1 MSEKIPFLDMFP
13 DCVSLQDSCGGLDK
27 AEVLDVLIERESMTM
42 QLHTW
47 FARMPAPVERT
58 NIEQLLAAQFRLRGV
73 QIQAEYP
80 APEQKKE
87 EKKAKAR
94 VLMGKPIPKRS
105 DITPMNEL
113 TLESGNVTLEGEV
126 FAVNSR
132 EIAKY
137 GSAVLSFDMTDSTSS
152 VRVSR
157 FLRSDD
163 DQSIVGMIHE
173 GMWLRVQG
181 KINYSKYDEDMVLE
195 PRNIVQG
202 EKVIRLDN
210 APQKRVELHLHT
222 RYSALDAI
230 SDPAD
235 LVARAA
241 YWGHPA
247 IAVTDHGV
255 AQAFPDM
262 WKASKKYGVKIIYGE
277 EGYLV
282 NDVDGTLAVHGQSD
296 LPLDAEFV
304 AFDIETTG
312 LHLDTNRM
320 TEIGAVLFSG
330 GEIKAEFDTFVDPHM
345 PIPAEIT
352 RLTGITDADVAG
364 APDEAEAMRQFL
376 DFAGG
381 RPIIAHNADFDT
393 GFMSAACRRAGIPF
407 EPVYLDT
414 LVLAQYLLPDLKHHK
429 LDQVSNRLSLPDFN
443 HHRACD
449 DAMVVA
455 RIMDKFLPMLAAQGA
470 KTIGD
475 FNDLVRGGLKEKR
488 RTHHI
493 SILVKN
499 KTGLKNLYEIISRSY
514 LKYFKRN
521 PTIPKSLLMEYRE
534 GLIIGSACE
543 AGEVFEAVLRG
554 KSDTELRRI
563 ASFYDY
569 LEIMPLAN
577 NHFLLDNGTVR
588 SEESLRNLNRRIVQL
603 GEELGKPVVATC
615 DVHFLDPEQE
625 IFRRIL
631 LAAKKFS
638 DADKAMPLYYRTTE
652 EMLDEFAY
660 LGPEK
665 AQEVVVTNTN
675 AIADSVEVFELLPKD
690 LYPPKIENSAQ
701 QLKDLVYGKMTA
713 IYGENP
719 PKLITDRVETELH
732 DILSRGY
739 DVIYM
744 SAQKLVANSLEH
756 GYLVGSR
763 GSVGSSLV
771 AYFSGI
777 TEVNSLPPHYVC
789 PQCKYTDFDSG
800 AGFGCGADMPDKVCP
815 RCGAKLRKDG
825 FDIPFE
831 TNTNAIADSVEV
843 FELLPKD
850 LYPPKIENSAQ
861 QLKDLVYGK
870 MTAIYGE
877 NPPKLITD
885 RVETELHDI
894 LSRGYDVIYMS
905 AQKLV
910 ANSLEHGYLVG
921 SRGSVGSSLVAYFS
935 GITEVNSLP
944 PHYVCPQCKYTDF
957 DSGAGF
963 GCGADMPDKV
973 CPRCG
978 AKLRKDGFDIPFET
992 FLGFGGDKVPD
1003 IDLNFS
1009 GEYQAK
1015 AHKYTEELFGSD
1027 HVFRAGT
1034 IGTLAEKTAYGYVLK
1049 YLEERG
1055 KTLPKAEMNRLALG
1069 CVGVKRTTGQH
1080 PGGLVVIPQDKD
1092 VTDFCPVQ
1100 HPADDPNSDIITTHF
1115 EYHCMEANLLKL
1127 DELGH
1132 DDPTMI
1138 RMLEDMTG
1146 VNAREI
1152 PLDDPDTM
1160 GIFCSAA
1167 PLGLTDDDPI
1177 VGKTGTIGIPEFGTG
1192 FTRQMLVDTQPKG
1205 FDILVRLSGFSH
1217 GTDVWL
1223 GNAKDLIMSGT
1234 ATVNQTV
1241 GCRDDIMLYLISRG
1255 MDAKLSFKIME
1266 SVRKGKVKRGGFQD
1280 GWVETMQEHG
1290 VPEWY
1295 ITSLSKIAYLFPKA
1309 HAVAYVMMAF
1319 RIAWFKVH
1327 EPLAFYSAY
1336 FYRRSQK
1343 DSFDAD
1349 MMTRGLDYTRRKINE
1364 LRNKPT
1370 LTAKE
1375 EDLLVTLEAVY
1386 EFNLRGFEFAPMSL
1400 YESDA
1405 TKFLIRDGKLLPP
1418 FVAISGL
1425 GESAAWNLVACRAD
1439 GREFVSVEEL
1449 SAACP
1454 KVSQTH
1460 LEQLRAMGA
1469 LGEMPDS
1476 SQMSL
1481 F

>member
-1 MSEKIPFLDMFP
+1 MREQITFFDFFESFVPPRELRLLFHDA
-13 DCVSLQDSCGGLDK
+13 VVTGG
-27 AEVLDVLIERESMTM
+27 ALDVKQRALELDVATGERIPEAAQTA
-42 QLHTW
+42 L
-47 FARMPAPVERT
+47 
-58 NIEQLLAAQFRLRGV
+58 EQLLTRQYGLHRLHLTIHDRK
-73 QIQAEYP
+73 A
-80 APEQKKE
+80 
-87 EKKAKAR
+87 EKKSGGTE
-94 VLMGKPIPKRS
+94 VLLGKEIKGKPVS
-105 DITPMNEL
+105 MTEL
-113 TLESGNVTLEGEV
+113 NVKMGTAIVEGKV
-126 FAVNSR
+126 FAAECR
-132 EIAKY
+132 ETKRP
-137 GSAVLSFDMTDSTSS
+137 GMWMLSFDMTDYQSS
-152 VRVSR
+152 VTVRKYTEGQEA
-157 FLRSDD
+157 LAL
-163 DQSIVGMIHE
+163 QNAIAP

-181 KINYSKYDEDMVLE
+181 QPELTRDGKDIQLKPYHIM
-195 PRNIVQG
+195 
-202 EKVIRLDN
+202 KVPHEGRKDT
-210 APQKRVELHLHT
+210 APEKRVELHLHT
-222 RYSALDAI
+222 KMSNMDALTDTAAVIKQAI
-230 SDPAD
+230 S
-235 LVARAA
+235 
-241 YWGHPA
+241 WGHPA
-247 IAVTDHGV
+247 IAITDHGV
-255 AQAFPDM
+255 AQSFPDA
-262 WKASKKYGVKIIYGE
+262 WHTAKGKIKILYGV
-277 EGYLV
+277 EGYYV
-282 NDVDGTLAVHGQSD
+282 NNLDDRIAVHGPQD
-296 LPLDAEFV
+296 QNFADEIV
-304 AFDIETTG
+304 CFDIETTG
-312 LHLDTNRM
+312 LKVEREAI
-320 TEIGAVLFSG
+320 TEIGAVVLRN
-330 GEIKAEFDTFVDPHM
+330 GEVAERFQTFVNPNRRLT
-345 PIPAEIT
+345 PEIVG
-352 RLTGITDADVAG
+352 LTGITDAMLAD
-364 APDEAEAMRQFL
+364 APQLKEALTSFL
-376 DFAGG
+376 EFVGD
-381 RPIIAHNADFDT
+381 RPLAAHNAEFDIS
-393 GFMSAACRRAGIPF
+393 FIRAGCRKVGLPF
-407 EPVYLDT
+407 DPTYVDSLI
-414 LVLAQYLLPDLKHHK
+414 LAQNLLPELHKYK
-429 LDQVSNRLSLPDFN
+429 LDIVAEHLDLPAFN
-443 HHRACD
+443 HHRASD
-449 DAMVVA
+449 DAAMVA
-455 RIMDKFLPMLAAQGA
+455 YMLIPFFEKMERELGIHRLQEINGEMLKLRPQGSKTSRFPKHIIILA
-470 KTIGD
+470 K
-475 FNDLVRGGLKEKR
+475 NKLGLK
-488 RTHHI
+488 HLYQLI
-493 SILVKN
+493 SASN
-499 KTGLKNLYEIISRSY
+499 
-514 LKYFKRN
+514 LKYFKRV
-521 PTIPKSLLMEYRE
+521 PIIPKTELITHRE

-554 KSDTELRRI
+554 KSDTELKRI

-638 DADKAMPLYYRTTE
+638 DADKAMPLYYRTTV

-665 AQEVVVTNTN
+665 AQEVVV
-675 AIADSVEVFELLPKD
+675 
-690 LYPPKIENSAQ
+690 
-701 QLKDLVYGKMTA
+701 
-713 IYGENP
+713 
-719 PKLITDRVETELH
+719 
-732 DILSRGY
+732 
-739 DVIYM
+739 
-744 SAQKLVANSLEH
+744 
-756 GYLVGSR
+756 
-763 GSVGSSLV
+763 
-771 AYFSGI
+771 
-777 TEVNSLPPHYVC
+777 
-789 PQCKYTDFDSG
+789 
-800 AGFGCGADMPDKVCP
+800 
-815 RCGAKLRKDG
+815 
-825 FDIPFE
+825 